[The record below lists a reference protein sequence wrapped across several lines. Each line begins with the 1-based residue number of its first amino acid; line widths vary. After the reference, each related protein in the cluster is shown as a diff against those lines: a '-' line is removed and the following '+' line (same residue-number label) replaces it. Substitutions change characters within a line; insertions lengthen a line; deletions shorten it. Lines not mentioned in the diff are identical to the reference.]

1 MLTRLSPTASE
12 HFLRVL
18 VLTTPRRELMED
30 QEFQVGERLWLHGEP
45 VTFAGYYHRYA
56 GSRPIGP
63 AFVRTDKDSM
73 VRVVTTAKLGRSR
86 TESLVRETTLPV
98 G

>member
-1 MLTRLSPTASE
+1 
-12 HFLRVL
+12 
-18 VLTTPRRELMED
+18 MED

-45 VTFAGYYHRYA
+45 VIFAGYYQRQA
-56 GSRPIGP
+56 VSRHVGP
-63 AFVRTDKDSM
+63 AFVRTDKDST

-86 TESLVRETTLPV
+86 TESLERETTLPV